1 MQNPIRYHLL
11 FERFLNPERVSM
23 PDIDTDFP
31 DDRREE
37 VIQYVYELYGKHHVA
52 HIITFNTLGA
62 KQVLRDVGKAMMV
75 PIRQIDSLC
84 RLVPNKLKVTLQDA
98 YDDEPRFKQM
108 INSSETLKETIC
120 YKPAFRGTSKTLFLT
135 CCRYYFKS

>member
-1 MQNPIRYHLL
+1 
-11 FERFLNPERVSM
+11 M

-108 INSSETLKETIC
+108 INSSE
-120 YKPAFRGTSKTLFLT
+120 P
-135 CCRYYFKS
+135 